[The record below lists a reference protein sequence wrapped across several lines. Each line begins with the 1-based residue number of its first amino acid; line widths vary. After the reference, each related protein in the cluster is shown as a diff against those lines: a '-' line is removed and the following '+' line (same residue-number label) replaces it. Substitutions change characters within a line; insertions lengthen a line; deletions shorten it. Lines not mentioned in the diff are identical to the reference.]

1 MFHTDKYKCTTD
13 DQLKVNSNMLHND
26 GRDREVISVKQ
37 MTKVYGKGQDDFV
50 HYHVKKM
57 WPDEKKEKP
66 MICTKYK
73 YYDEFKEMI
82 NKKKGIIGGKRKSRK
97 SRKSRK
103 LRKLRKSRKSRKS
116 KKSRK

>member
-13 DQLKVNSNMLHND
+13 KQLEVNSNMLHDDN
-26 GRDREVISVKQ
+26 RDRETIYVNQK
-37 MTKVYGKGQDDFV
+37 TEKYGEGQDDFV

-97 SRKSRK
+97 SRK